1 MYCKEPIYGPMAA
14 DDIVNGV
21 LTAGLRPQIPA
32 DTPFV
37 FIKLI
42 ESCWQTDPNLRYAIA
57 TLSICAVACTQCA
70 FMYSFV
76 SAFAAR
82 CCARSHSPTRPAF
95 EKIIRI
101 LSQPAEKLFT
111 YAASK

>member
-42 ESCWQTDPNLRYAIA
+42 ESCWQTDPNLRCASVLWLA
-57 TLSICAVACTQCA
+57 RNVHLCTRLFPLSLLVVALAHTRRPGLRLRR
-70 FMYSFV
+70 S
-76 SAFAAR
+76 SAF
-82 CCARSHSPTRPAF
+82 
-95 EKIIRI
+95 
-101 LSQPAEKLFT
+101 
-111 YAASK
+111 